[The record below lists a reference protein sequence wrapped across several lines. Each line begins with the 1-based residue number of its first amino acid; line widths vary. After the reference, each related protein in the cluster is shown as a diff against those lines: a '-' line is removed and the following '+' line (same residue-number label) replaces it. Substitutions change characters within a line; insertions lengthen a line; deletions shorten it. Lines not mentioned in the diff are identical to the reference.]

1 MERKVRLLYR
11 FHCPFSDYT
20 TLGGGPAGIYVPAG
34 SIGTVIKELKNGV
47 YNIQF
52 TIAKDLSGPSLNSP
66 NVRANDDS
74 YSITIVKTMFDAE
87 FTFI

>member
-11 FHCPFSDYT
+11 FHCGFPNHT
-20 TLGGGPAGIYVPAG
+20 TLGGGNAGIYVPAG
-34 SIGTVIKELKNGV
+34 SIGTVIKDFNNGI

-52 TIAKDLSGPSLNSP
+52 TIAADLSGPSLANP

-74 YSITIVKTMFDAE
+74 YSITIVKTMFDAD

>member
-1 MERKVRLLYR
+1 MEQKVKLLYR
-11 FHCPFSDYT
+11 FHCNFPNHT
-20 TLGGGPAGIYVPAG
+20 TLGGRNAGIYVPAG

-52 TIAKDLSGPSLNSP
+52 TIAQDLSGPSLENP

>member
-1 MERKVRLLYR
+1 MERKVRLLYG
-11 FHCPFSDYT
+11 FHRPFYNHT
-20 TLGGGPAGIYVPAG
+20 TLDGEPAGIYIPEG
-34 SIGTVIKELKNGV
+34 SIGTIIKDFNNGV

-52 TIAKDLSGPSLNSP
+52 TIAQDLSDPSLENP